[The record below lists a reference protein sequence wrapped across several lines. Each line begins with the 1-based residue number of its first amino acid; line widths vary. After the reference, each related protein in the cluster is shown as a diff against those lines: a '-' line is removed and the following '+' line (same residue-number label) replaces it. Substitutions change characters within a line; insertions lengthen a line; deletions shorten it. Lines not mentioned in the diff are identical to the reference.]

1 MISHPTKATRSV
13 HHYRERAIAI
23 IGQCRLYY
31 ATLPLLA
38 IITGQIFAK
47 NYNLAQ
53 LFFSS
58 LSFTFIH
65 CFESS
70 VNNTYDT
77 NGDRSSVIMRDK
89 NPLVTGAL
97 TRRDAGM
104 MNIVSLSL
112 AIFTSLFAGPIW
124 AMAILAIAA
133 LVVIYDLK
141 PLRLKDT
148 PFEILIVP
156 CYSCIPF
163 LFSYL
168 NSTSNIIL
176 SPVILFTFVF
186 YYLNLVTDVRHVPD
200 LENDLQQYARTF
212 TVTFGAEATR
222 RLELAATIFTL
233 VCFMLAVFFGFLSV
247 IGLPLILVTT
257 FFKMSFL
264 VRKSD
269 VLRNPQIWKRFSQV
283 MIANNGA
290 MMLSII
296 GTVLSVG
303 LVR

>member
-1 MISHPTKATRSV
+1 MISNATKRTSLV

-23 IGQCRLYY
+23 IGQCRLSY

-38 IITGQIFAK
+38 IVTGQIFAK
-47 NYNLAQ
+47 NYNLVL
-53 LFFSS
+53 LFFSA

-70 VNNTYDT
+70 VNNTYDVI
-77 NGDRSSVIMRDK
+77 GDRSSVIMRDK
-89 NPLVTGAL
+89 NPIVTGAL
-97 TRRDAGM
+97 TRRDARII
-104 MNIVSLSL
+104 NIVSLSL
-112 AIFTSLFAGPIW
+112 AVFTSLFAGLIW
-124 AMAILAIAA
+124 AMSILAIAV
-133 LVVIYDLK
+133 LVAIYDLK

-186 YYLNLVTDVRHVPD
+186 YYLNLITDVRHVPD
-200 LENDLQQYARTF
+200 LEHDIKQYTRTF

-222 RLELAATIFTL
+222 KLELAATICTL
-233 VCFMLAVFFGFLSV
+233 VSFLLAVVFGVLSV
-247 IGLPLILVTT
+247 IGLPLILLTT
-257 FFKMSFL
+257 FFKMRFL

-269 VLRNPQIWKRFSQV
+269 FLRNPIIWKRFSQV
-283 MIANNGA
+283 MITNNGA
-290 MMLSII
+290 MMLTII
-296 GTVLSVG
+296 GTVLSIG
-303 LVR
+303 LIR